1 MAKTPAEVN
10 AFLADLEQKLR
21 PLGLKERDEL
31 LELKRAEHERRGL
44 APDDKF
50 NLWDY
55 RYYDRVFVEKALDL
69 GASFSFPFF
78 FSFFPFPFL
87 VFLPCNPPVLT
98 SEPMFS
104 RTVFH
109 CDSANR

>member
-55 RYYDRVFVEKALDL
+55 RYYDRVFVERSLDL
-69 GASFSFPFF
+69 GALRFLSFALPLLSLLAFFF
-78 FSFFPFPFL
+78 FS
-87 VFLPCNPPVLT
+87 VNPP
-98 SEPMFS
+98 P
-104 RTVFH
+104 
-109 CDSANR
+109 C